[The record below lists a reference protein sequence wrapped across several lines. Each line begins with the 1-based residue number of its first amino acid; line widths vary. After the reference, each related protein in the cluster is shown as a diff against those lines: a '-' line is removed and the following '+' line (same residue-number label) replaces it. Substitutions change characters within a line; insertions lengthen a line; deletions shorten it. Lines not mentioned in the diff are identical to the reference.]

1 MHIRHCTNCGKRKD
15 SPMHSSNPSPS
26 PVASFVPHNTYEAQ
40 ELHILQQVQSQTLYS
55 GLAFSLPIPISRQ
68 LALYHFLNSL
78 PIQKVSP
85 TELTLIIAL
94 GPFAIIFLL
103 IIFFYLVRFMITHII
118 PAIIRIFFRKRQQN
132 HVFLEL
138 TFPHDTSKSSYAT
151 EQLYKLI
158 HTVSTMHRGFLQP
171 ANIFSLEIV
180 STHDEGIRYIIAVP
194 PAEVSVFQKTLL
206 SYLPGLTIKK
216 IPDYL
221 FNNPLFTKTHK
232 KNQTEQVLKTTKSV
246 GVLEFKL
253 SKDFTLPLIDQ
264 KKLGVHDS
272 ISFLTGNMAKPKS
285 GEIIAFQ
292 IVLSTTLS
300 DTVKRRIQKIKH
312 TIYQGKQLSPVLNK
326 GFLEG
331 MLPSPLYILLSPLV
345 WVIIFLIRLVIHI
358 PFLLLD
364 PKGPESKN
372 YFGGAS
378 KIPLEIR
385 FNPYEQELTNV
396 VKEKLSGNLFATS
409 IRCFILA
416 ISQDAFDTRR
426 TGLISSFGQYA
437 TEYQSLI
444 PREITWLPFFS
455 TRAINKR
462 IADFTKRS
470 LANNTTI
477 LSSSELSDLYHFPNM
492 DITSIEGLAKNKSHD
507 LPPPVSIKRD
517 ANDLD
522 ITVGKNIFGGEV
534 TPVGLSKKDR
544 RKHTYITGK
553 TGMGKST
560 IIKGMALQDIQNNKG
575 IAVIDPHGDMV
586 EHLLSLIPAHR
597 IKDVVYLNPFDKAYP
612 VGLNILSPGIAYADK
627 EEEQLRIAGI
637 VMAIFMKITPE
648 KNWGQRMEHILRNAV
663 LTALQIPA
671 NTPDTPYIS
680 LYTIQKL
687 LIDTPYRKNIMGSIS
702 DPILK
707 QFWEKEYILYTKNKL
722 GDIISPLTNKIGEF
736 ITDPLSRS
744 ILLQKHSTI
753 NIAEL
758 MDQEKIVLVN
768 LSKGNLGEERSAF
781 FGTVIISLIQ
791 LATYARAQIPENKRR
806 DFFVYIDEFQNFA
819 TEHFTE
825 LFSESRKYRVFFT
838 PSHQNIAQIAD
849 PKVLKIITGN
859 SGNYITLKGSPD
871 DEKALLPIFSPE
883 LKEGQI
889 INLPP
894 HHFFMKVTNEESEDG
909 FSGITIPIDQ
919 KGHDTI
925 KDEIIAYSR
934 THYATTRA
942 EVNKQLELLLS
953 ITPAPIKKRITN
965 LKSPKQIRGKKGVK
979 EKKKQLL

>member
-1 MHIRHCTNCGKRKD
+1 MY
-15 SPMHSSNPSPS
+15 SPDPSPS
-26 PVASFVPHNTYEAQ
+26 LIPSFVPHNAYEAQ
-40 ELHILQQVQSQTLYS
+40 ELHILQQVQHHTLSINQALYS
-55 GLAFSLPIPISRQ
+55 GLAFSLPIPISWK

-78 PIQKVSP
+78 PIHKLSP
-85 TELTLIIAL
+85 MELTIIITL
-94 GPFAIIFLL
+94 GPFVVLLFFL
-103 IIFFYLVRFMITHII
+103 IIFFLVKYLITHII
-118 PAIIRIFFRKRQQN
+118 PAVLRIFFKKGQQN

-158 HTVSTMHRGFLQP
+158 HTVSQMHRGFLQP
-171 ANIFSLEIV
+171 TNIFSLEIV

-194 PAEVSVFQKTLL
+194 PTEVSVFQKTLL
-206 SYLPGLTIKK
+206 SYLPGLTIKE

-221 FNNPLFTKTHK
+221 ENSPFFTNSSKMK
-232 KNQTEQVLKTTKSV
+232 QQEQTLKTAKSV

-264 KKLGVHDS
+264 KKLGVHDA
-272 ISFLTGNMAKPKS
+272 ISFLTGNMTKPKA

-300 DTVKRRIQKIKH
+300 DAVKRRIQKIKH
-312 TIYQGKQLSPVLNK
+312 TIYQGKQISPVLNK

-331 MLPSPLYILLSPLV
+331 ILPSPLYLLLSPLV
-345 WVIIFLIRLVIHI
+345 WIVIFLIRLVIHI

-364 PKGPESKN
+364 PKGPESKS
-372 YFGGAS
+372 YFSGAP

-385 FNPYEQELTNV
+385 LNPYEQELTNV
-396 VKEKLSGNLFATS
+396 VKEKLSGNLFETS

-416 ISQDAFDTRR
+416 TSQDAFDTRR

-437 TEYQSLI
+437 NEYQSLI

-455 TRAINKR
+455 TSAINKR
-462 IADFTKRS
+462 IADFAKRR

-492 DITSIEGLAKNKSHD
+492 DITRIEGLAKSKSHD
-507 LPPPVSIKRD
+507 LPPPVSMKRD

-522 ITVGKNIFGGEV
+522 ITVGNNIFGGEV
-534 TPVGLSKKDR
+534 TPVGLAKKDR

-560 IIKGMALQDIQNNKG
+560 IIKGMALQDIQNNNG
-575 IAVIDPHGDMV
+575 VAVIDPHGDMV
-586 EHLLSLIPAHR
+586 EHLLSLIPRHR
-597 IKDVVYLNPFDKAYP
+597 MKDVIYLNPFDKAFP
-612 VGLNILSPGIAYADK
+612 VGLNILSPGIVYADK

-648 KNWGQRMEHILRNAV
+648 KYWGQRMEHILRNAI

-687 LIDTPYRKNIMGSIS
+687 LIDTAYRKNITSRIS

-707 QFWEKEYILYTKNKL
+707 QFWEKEYVLYTKNKL

-744 ILLQKHSTI
+744 ILLQERSTI
-753 NIAEL
+753 NIADL
-758 MDQEKIVLVN
+758 MDQGKIVLVN

-889 INLPP
+889 VNLPP
-894 HHFFMKVTNEESEDG
+894 HHFFMKVTNDESEDG
-909 FSGITIPIDQ
+909 FSGITTPIDQ
-919 KGHDTI
+919 EGDDTI
-925 KDEIIAYSR
+925 KNEIIAYSR
-934 THYATTRA
+934 AHFATSRA
-942 EVNKQLELLLS
+942 EVTKQLEILLS
-953 ITPAPIKKRITN
+953 ITPVPVKKRRTN
-965 LKSPKQIRGKKGVK
+965 SKSPKQNEGKKVVK